1 MGKINVVR
9 VIMGGLLAGLIVNIS
24 ESILNLVAVA
34 QPMADAF
41 KRMNLPE
48 MGGSTIAG
56 FMVMGFVLGI
66 VTIWLYAAIRPR
78 FGANAQTAAIAG
90 LAVWFFGYLYPGVGM
105 AMVGMFSA
113 KLTTITLVW
122 GLAEIVIGS
131 IAGAWVYSE

>member
-1 MGKINVVR
+1 MGKINAGRVV
-9 VIMGGLLAGLIVNIS
+9 MGGLLAGLVVNIS
-24 ESILNLVAVA
+24 ESIMNLVVVA
-34 QPMADAF
+34 QPMADAL
-41 KRMNLPE
+41 KKMNLPD

-56 FMVMGFVLGI
+56 FIVMGFVLGI

-90 LAVWFFGYLYPGVGM
+90 LAVWFFAYLYPGIGM

-113 KLTTITLVW
+113 KLTTVTLVW

-131 IAGAWVYSE
+131 VAGAWVYSE